1 MPLPIETE
9 MERKSKTAN
18 QVDILCCEPR
28 LYSTLE
34 SCGSIVVSCET
45 PRKHCGET
53 NPKPTLCFAQRFA
66 QKTRS
71 ELTQTH
77 LET

>member
-9 MERKSKTAN
+9 MERRSKTAN

-34 SCGSIVVSCET
+34 SCGSMSVSCET
-45 PRKHCGET
+45 LTSTVMKQT
-53 NPKPTLCFAQRFA
+53 LKTTLCFAQRFT
-66 QKTRS
+66 QKTRL
-71 ELTQTH
+71 ELTQT
-77 LET
+77 